1 MGKFLYVGCRV
12 RILFVRNQV
21 FQHLVG
27 TEGTIIGRALPA
39 APFKPEGQGDWLV
52 SCDLYG
58 GARSPFFTYL
68 WDCEAFQVRKVYP
81 HFCPT
86 GDQLEAINPGD
97 FDPSTEDA
105 PAPEALIEA

>member
-1 MGKFLYVGCRV
+1 MGKF
-12 RILFVRNQV
+12 QV

-39 APFKPEGQGDWLV
+39 APFKDEDQGDWLV

-58 GARSPFFTYL
+58 GSKCPLYTYV
-68 WDCEAFQVRKVYP
+68 WDEDNFRVHKVWP

-86 GDQLEAINPGD
+86 GAQLEAINPGG

-105 PAPEALIEA
+105 PAPEALVEG